1 MEGQYLCSPSGSA
14 EIPFNWPQ
22 SFHGLLSIVEKMMTR
37 IERFLGEACDGCR
50 LCRYSRDNPATM
62 IGKIMAW
69 HGKWCPAWKAWQQ
82 IERER
87 RQEAKRRSNS
97 EKASRKKR

>member
-1 MEGQYLCSPSGSA
+1 
-14 EIPFNWPQ
+14 
-22 SFHGLLSIVEKMMTR
+22 
-37 IERFLGEACDGCR
+37 
-50 LCRYSRDNPATM
+50 M